1 MSPASRDAGIVHV
14 GDRDRQREAA
24 PVRDDLGGPG
34 RGPALGPQDDAVALR
49 DQGDRVG
56 ADVVAGVC
64 VLASGVAQSDR
75 EEVGRRAGR
84 RTRRADR
91 GASSSA
97 PGGFVGRGFG
107 SGLSRGGGAL
117 FLDGLLDDL
126 DAGGV
131 PDDDR

>member
-1 MSPASRDAGIVHV
+1 MTTSAARAEVPRSARRTTPWRCAIRATASAPTLWRVCAYSLPGLPSPTARRSAV
-14 GDRDRQREAA
+14 A
-24 PVRDDLGGPG
+24 PV
-34 RGPALGPQDDAVALR
+34 
-49 DQGDRVG
+49 
-56 ADVVAGVC
+56 
-64 VLASGVAQSDR
+64 LAA
-75 EEVGRRAGR
+75 
-84 RTRRADR
+84 RRADR